1 MQLAV
6 WIARRP
12 MPVQFIHGNIFEK
25 PGILLIYAAIDAKF
39 AGFRIR
45 WLEDIVGIF
54 QGILVD
60 SNDAN
65 LFLLQVNAN
74 SFVVKL

>member
-6 WIARRP
+6 WIARKP

-25 PGILLIYAAIDAKF
+25 PRILSIYAAIDAKF

-45 WLEDIVGIF
+45 WLEGIRIF
-54 QGILVD
+54 QRILVD

-65 LFLLQVNAN
+65 FFLLQVNAN